1 MGRFRLAAI
10 SALALGLA
18 ATSVATFV
26 ATSPALA
33 SSNVTVRLKASEAK
47 GAPVVKSV
55 RLYGSS
61 HALVIG
67 IDNYT
72 NGWPRLTNAV
82 KDARLVAKA
91 LREKGFEVTLRTNL
105 KAAEMERAF
114 KEFYIIKGEKA
125 DARLFLWF
133 AGHGYTE
140 GGEGYLVPADAPKP
154 QSKARFR
161 LKALSLRRVG
171 DFVRLAD
178 SKHAFAVFDS
188 CFSGTVFDSAR
199 SMPPVAITKATTLP
213 VRQFLSSGDAGQTVS
228 DNGTFRE
235 LFLRALRG
243 EERADANGDG
253 YVTAS
258 EIGLF
263 MTDRM
268 TNLTAS
274 RQTPRYGKLRDKDFD
289 RGDFVFTLPSAAGD
303 GVDPETVFW
312 RMAERSGERAG
323 YAAYLQQYPGGK
335 FAAAAQ
341 VKLEGFRRQ
350 PRQSAE
356 VERQLAALQAERE
369 KLKQESAQRQAESA
383 QREAEFAAERGK
395 LAAEK
400 KRLEQLAAA
409 TPQHTATAPGA
420 VRPWIPDKPAEYMP
434 LPVGTRATFDN
445 WAFKVEES
453 DGFETVVRTK
463 SNDFATYYGS
473 IAVLGENI
481 YSIWGSRASG
491 ALGALDPMLTMDLN
505 VEKAI
510 RGIWPL
516 KVGNRVQYVVAEYA
530 FGGGWYESMEDSW
543 KFTVNVAR
551 AEVISIKG
559 QEYRTYVIETTVK
572 SERGR
577 EFSQTHWYHPDSGL
591 IIKLVRKWVGKL
603 VERENSYPAPPQPRV
618 DTDPGDVQ
626 AYELLHATFP
636 KGAKNALAQ

>member
-1 MGRFRLAAI
+1 MGRFRVLAI

-18 ATSVATFV
+18 ATSVATSV

-33 SSNVTVRLKASEAK
+33 SSNMTVRLKASEAK

-114 KEFYIIKGEKA
+114 KEFYIIKGEQA

-133 AGHGYTE
+133 AGHGHTE

-188 CFSGTVFDSAR
+188 CFSGTVFESAR

-289 RGDFVFTLPSAAGD
+289 RGDFVFRLGTRSGN
-303 GVDPETVFW
+303 GIDPETVFW
-312 RMAERSGERAG
+312 KLVRQGSDPDGLR
-323 YAAYLQQYPGGK
+323 AYLQQYPGGK
-335 FAAAAQ
+335 FAAAAR
-341 VKLEGFRRQ
+341 VSLELREERRL
-350 PRQSAE
+350 RQEQAKQRKETARLAALEQERERLEAEREATRMAEAEARRRAEEEEARRIATLEAERNAREGDSA
-356 VERQLAALQAERE
+356 RQQLAAVSPSRVVEPPAVEATPFTPSQP
-369 KLKQESAQRQAESA
+369 
-383 QREAEFAAERGK
+383 AEF
-395 LAAEK
+395 
-400 KRLEQLAAA
+400 Q
-409 TPQHTATAPGA
+409 
-420 VRPWIPDKPAEYMP
+420 P
-434 LPVGTRATFDN
+434 LPVSCEASSTVSPDPCAAPSRRTSPVWWSNPNTR
-445 WAFKVEES
+445 
-453 DGFETVVRTK
+453 R
-463 SNDFATYYGS
+463 
-473 IAVLGENI
+473 
-481 YSIWGSRASG
+481 
-491 ALGALDPMLTMDLN
+491 
-505 VEKAI
+505 
-510 RGIWPL
+510 
-516 KVGNRVQYVVAEYA
+516 
-530 FGGGWYESMEDSW
+530 
-543 KFTVNVAR
+543 
-551 AEVISIKG
+551 
-559 QEYRTYVIETTVK
+559 
-572 SERGR
+572 
-577 EFSQTHWYHPDSGL
+577 
-591 IIKLVRKWVGKL
+591 
-603 VERENSYPAPPQPRV
+603 
-618 DTDPGDVQ
+618 
-626 AYELLHATFP
+626 
-636 KGAKNALAQ
+636 